1 MNPTLETTES
11 PLILVID
18 DDRFMRVQ
26 LRQVLEEE
34 GYRVEEASDG
44 KQGIEA
50 FQRLNPDIVLLDAIM
65 PVMDG
70 FACCAELLRAQNID
84 PLNSFGVNSSA
95 HGLQN
100 SSQNSSQNGLLNGS
114 THVAEPQNVNGAGDR
129 TSNRTS
135 DRTSHPAVNGTAIAT
150 PAAIGVVDG
159 VTTGIAN
166 GQAGTN
172 IAAPELIEPE
182 LLEPELLESLQPTEP
197 SIAELAI
204 AEQPSEQSAAEEN
217 YDRALK
223 STPILMITGLEDQQ
237 SVDQAFGVGATDY
250 ITKPIHWAVLRR
262 RVRRLIDQCQ
272 MYRELEDTNLKLEEA
287 NHMLKRL
294 ASVDGLTQVANRR
307 CFDETMVHEWQRLS
321 RERAPL
327 SLILMD
333 IDYFKKY
340 NDTYGH
346 LAGDGCLKRV
356 AQAIAKA
363 VCRPADLVARYG
375 GEEFAILLPNTD
387 LAGAGH
393 IAEYMREV
401 VQKLN
406 LEHSSSMVS
415 EHVTIS
421 IGVATIQPEMN
432 ISPTTLINASDKALY
447 LAKSTGRDRACLLTP

>member
-1 MNPTLETTES
+1 MNLTPDITES

-50 FQRLNPDIVLLDAIM
+50 FQRVKPDIVLLDAIM

-70 FACCAELLRAQNID
+70 FTCCAELLKAQDID
-84 PLNSFGVNSSA
+84 PLNSFGVNSPIYGA
-95 HGLQN
+95 G
-100 SSQNSSQNGLLNGS
+100 
-114 THVAEPQNVNGAGDR
+114 NGAGN
-129 TSNRTS
+129 SAENRTTNGADNS
-135 DRTSHPAVNGTAIAT
+135 SAHSPVNRTAHGAANGVVNGT
-150 PAAIGVVDG
+150 VS
-159 VTTGIAN
+159 TGIVQEDQVAVE
-166 GQAGTN
+166 
-172 IAAPELIEPE
+172 IIAPELMEMLDPA
-182 LLEPELLESLQPTEP
+182 EP

-204 AEQPSEQSAAEEN
+204 AEQSSGQSAAEEN

-262 RVRRLIDQCQ
+262 RVRRLIDQCE
-272 MYRELEDTNLKLEEA
+272 MYRQIEETNLKLEEA

-307 CFDETMVHEWQRLS
+307 CFDETMVYEWQRLS
-321 RERAPL
+321 REIAPL

-356 AQAIAKA
+356 AQSIAKA
-363 VCRPADLVARYG
+363 ACRPADLVARYG
-375 GEEFAILLPNTD
+375 GEEFAVILPNTD

-401 VQKLN
+401 VQQLN
-406 LEHSSSMVS
+406 IAHSSSMVS

-421 IGVATIQPEMN
+421 VGVATIQPEMS
-432 ISPTTLINASDKALY
+432 ISPTILINASDKALY